1 MVSCLPSYLAISL
14 ESLDTPSNLPVSAYK
29 NGNGRCFRFPHFP
42 SALSASV
49 FTLSFT
55 YSFVSL
61 LCYYIIIYFQ
71 IIFYV
76 PSSFLFPLFHPD
88 RETREREGE
97 IEFSFIFP
105 LFYSDQETRER
116 EKEKESYSFLFPLF
130 HFFSVFANLLSFSIH
145 FQIGRR
151 KKEREGEK

>member
-88 RETREREGE
+88 RETRERE
-97 IEFSFIFP
+97 
-105 LFYSDQETRER
+105 
-116 EKEKESYSFLFPLF
+116 KEKESYSFLFPLF